1 MSDRPWY
8 KRYGADFIAGTLGL
22 SLEEKGAYSIIL
34 DLIYDR
40 GQGIPDDARY
50 IAGACGCSVRKW
62 NSIRQRLIDL
72 GKIIAEDGII
82 SNSRAEKEIENAA
95 KTARKLAEN
104 GRKGGEKSAEK
115 RSEANENNDIG
126 EAPLEHRAHKPE
138 ARGQRLDSPS
148 EKNTPSGAQAPHIDF
163 SNPTDAQVYAFGKFV
178 LGRSAG
184 GVITNLL
191 KKCEGDLAYAAH
203 WLSEAQHKETPMEW
217 VQGVIRS
224 AEMLPYRGVIGAPKP
239 PVDFKTREER
249 EHEARVKEYMRG
261 VL

>member
-1 MSDRPWY
+1 MKGGVFAVARNLFDHEIF
-8 KRYGADFIAGTLGL
+8 ADEPFTEREAWIWIVKEAAWKATRVRVGKHLVD
-22 SLEEKGAYSIIL
+22 LE
-34 DLIYDR
+34 R
-40 GQGIPDDARY
+40 GQCAFTTRFMATKFRWSEAKVRRFLNKLKTDAMLT
-50 IAGACGCSVRKW
+50 VDTT
-62 NSIRQRLIDL
+62 QQVTRLTVCNYNDYQKVSL
-72 GKIIAEDGII
+72 PRDAETD
-82 SNSRAEKEIENAA
+82 A
-95 KTARKLAEN
+95 KT
-104 GRKGGEKSAEK
+104 
-115 RSEANENNDIG
+115 G
-126 EAPLEHRAHKPE
+126 EAPTQKRRKEENRE
-138 ARGQRLDSPS
+138 NI
-148 EKNTPSGAQAPHIDF
+148 ENNNTPSGAQAPHIDF